1 MADILRM
8 TGITKQF
15 GSVIAL
21 RDVDFDVGE
30 GEIHALLGVNGAGK
44 STLVKIISGLYVAD
58 RGTIWVAGQERSIQS
73 PRDAINCGIAAVQQ
87 HPELVGDLSGYEN
100 IFLGQEGERERHGLF
115 DPVNRKAMRAR
126 AEKLLERF
134 PIEIDLSTKI
144 SNMESVERETVAILH
159 ALKQEHVKLLI
170 LDEPTSTLT
179 HLEAEKLF
187 EVMRTLKA
195 SGIGIVYITH
205 RLQEVFEIAD
215 RVTIFRDGQK
225 VASLDTADAAH
236 DEASVS
242 RLMLQ
247 EEMGELYPAKA
258 PDVATPPILE
268 VRNLTVSGALEGA
281 NFTLRHGEI
290 VGGFGLVGS
299 GIEVLAK
306 TLFGAQRPDEGE
318 ILLNGRPLALKGPK
332 DALRKGI
339 FLVPGDRKTEGLTL
353 TKSVTFNATLAN
365 LGRASYPGGLLKRRR
380 NDAVVAEILQ
390 LLDLRPPQ
398 LWRRASEFSGGNQQ
412 KVVLAKGLFRE
423 AKVYVFVEPTV
434 GVDIGARSK
443 LYALIR
449 DLSKN
454 AAILLLSSDFDEVCG
469 LADRVFS
476 LYRGRMSV
484 PPSRDLPRDQI
495 LAGGLMGGQQ

>member
-1 MADILRM
+1 M
-8 TGITKQF
+8 TGITKRF

-58 RGTIWVAGQERSIQS
+58 HGTIWVAGQQRSIQS
-73 PRDAINCGIAAVQQ
+73 PRDAIGCGIAAVQQ

-100 IFLGQEGERERHGLF
+100 IFLGQEGERHSLF
-115 DPVNRKAMRAR
+115 DRVDRKAMRAR

-144 SNMESVERETVAILH
+144 KHMESVERETVAILH

-179 HLEAEKLF
+179 QLEAEKLF

-205 RLQEVFEIAD
+205 RLEEVFEIAD

-225 VASLDTADAAH
+225 VASLDTSDAAH
-236 DEASVS
+236 DEASIS

-258 PDVATPPILE
+258 PEVATPPVLE
-268 VRNLTVSGALEGA
+268 VRDLTVTGALERVSL
-281 NFTLRHGEI
+281 TLRHGEI

-299 GIEVLAK
+299 GIETLAK
-306 TLFGAQRPDEGE
+306 ALFGAERPNGGE
-318 ILLNGRPLALKGPK
+318 ILLNGEPVTLKGPK
-332 DALRKGI
+332 DALRRGI

-353 TKSVTFNATLAN
+353 TKNIIFNATLAN

-380 NDAVVAEILQ
+380 NDTLIAEILEQ
-390 LLDLRPPQ
+390 LDLRPPQ
-398 LWRRASEFSGGNQQ
+398 LWRRAAEFSGGNQQ
-412 KVVLAKGLFRE
+412 KVVLAKGLFSE
-423 AKVYVFVEPTV
+423 AEVYIFVEPTV
-434 GVDIGARSK
+434 GVDIGARAK

-449 DLSKN
+449 ELSKS
-454 AAILLLSSDFDEVCG
+454 AAILLLSSDFDEICG
-469 LADRVFS
+469 LADRIFS
-476 LYRGRMSV
+476 LYRGQMSV
-484 PPSRDLPRDQI
+484 PPSRDLPRDKI
-495 LAGGLMGGQQ
+495 LAGGLMGAER